1 MFWHNKNVAD
11 RRIFTGG
18 LINMNLHE
26 QCLLRYLKN
35 PDELSYSTEILKL
48 NNFILEKRF
57 IVKNFVAKSS
67 NINYTDNIDLG

>member
-1 MFWHNKNVAD
+1 
-11 RRIFTGG
+11 
-18 LINMNLHE
+18 MNLHE

-67 NINYTDNIDLG
+67 NINYTANIDLG

>member
-1 MFWHNKNVAD
+1 
-11 RRIFTGG
+11 
-18 LINMNLHE
+18 MNLHE

-35 PDELSYSTEILKL
+35 PEELSYSTEILKL

-67 NINYTDNIDLG
+67 NINYTDNVDLG

>member
-1 MFWHNKNVAD
+1 M
-11 RRIFTGG
+11 ITGG
-18 LINMNLHE
+18 FSIMNLHE

-67 NINYTDNIDLG
+67 NINYTENVDLG

>member
-1 MFWHNKNVAD
+1 
-11 RRIFTGG
+11 
-18 LINMNLHE
+18 MNLHE

-67 NINYTDNIDLG
+67 SINYTDNIDLG

>member
-1 MFWHNKNVAD
+1 
-11 RRIFTGG
+11 
-18 LINMNLHE
+18 MNLHE

-67 NINYTDNIDLG
+67 GINYTDNVDLG

>member
-1 MFWHNKNVAD
+1 
-11 RRIFTGG
+11 
-18 LINMNLHE
+18 MNLHE

>member
-1 MFWHNKNVAD
+1 
-11 RRIFTGG
+11 
-18 LINMNLHE
+18 MNLHE

-67 NINYTDNIDLG
+67 IINYTDNIDLG

>member
-1 MFWHNKNVAD
+1 
-11 RRIFTGG
+11 
-18 LINMNLHE
+18 MNLHE

-48 NNFILEKRF
+48 HNFILEKRF

-67 NINYTDNIDLG
+67 RINYTDNVDLG

>member
-1 MFWHNKNVAD
+1 
-11 RRIFTGG
+11 
-18 LINMNLHE
+18 MNLHE

-67 NINYTDNIDLG
+67 SINYTDNVDLG

>member
-1 MFWHNKNVAD
+1 
-11 RRIFTGG
+11 
-18 LINMNLHE
+18 MNLHE

-35 PDELSYSTEILKL
+35 PDELTYSTEILKL

-67 NINYTDNIDLG
+67 SINYTDIV

>member
-1 MFWHNKNVAD
+1 MPNGVI
-11 RRIFTGG
+11 IFIY
-18 LINMNLHE
+18 LQVVRLMNLHE

-57 IVKNFVAKSS
+57 LVKNFVAKSS
-67 NINYTDNIDLG
+67 SINYTDNVDLG